1 MTDLDPSARRL
12 DAALSRLE
20 GALDSLMSRTGDP
33 AVMRAELAALA
44 EDRAR
49 MAEELDGSLAREEE
63 LQALADEAS
72 EALGAAIEEV
82 RAALGKDGGHVQE
95 EPE

>member
-12 DAALSRLE
+12 DAALTRLE

-82 RAALGKDGGHVQE
+82 RAALGKDAAHIQE

>member
-12 DAALSRLE
+12 DAALQRLE